1 MIASTNHNASLSL
14 VAQDIQWLL
23 VISCVIIIGASVLLY
38 KWMND
43 SSKTNRKVSIKIDK
57 NGKYHYQTDE
67 QAGNSKL
74 LFWVKVILIV
84 IAGIIALLPF
94 KELIVKD

>member
-1 MIASTNHNASLSL
+1 MTAISNYNASLSL
-14 VAQDIQWLL
+14 VTQDIQWLL
-23 VISCVIIIGASVLLY
+23 LISCIVIIGATVALY
-38 KWMND
+38 KWMSD
-43 SSKTNRKVSIKIDK
+43 SNKSNRKVSIKIDK
-57 NGKYHYQTDE
+57 KGRYHYHTDE

-74 LFWVKVILIV
+74 LFWVKLILIV